1 MLVLQVIPVYVAET
15 ASKGLRS
22 SMNNV
27 TNISQVKKIIQR
39 CNCLLVCLSK
49 CIPPKM
55 NDMVERWPRPPLH
68 VLSPPALATS
78 CCSPARFACHCPRLP
93 PEPS

>member
-27 TNISQVKKIIQR
+27 TNISQVNKDAT
-39 CNCLLVCLSK
+39 VCLFV
-49 CIPPKM
+49 CLNAHCTQM
-55 NDMVERWPRPPLH
+55 NDLVERWPRPPLH
-68 VLSPPALATS
+68 VLSPPALATP
-78 CCSPARFACHCPRLP
+78 CCSPARLACRCPRLP